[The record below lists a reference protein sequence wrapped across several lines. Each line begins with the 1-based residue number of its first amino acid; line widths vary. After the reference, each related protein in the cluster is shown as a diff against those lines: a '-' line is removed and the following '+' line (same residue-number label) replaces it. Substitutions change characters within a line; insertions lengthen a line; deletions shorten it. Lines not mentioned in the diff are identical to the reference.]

1 MKVQDETGRI
11 TDTKNLR
18 FADKIIE
25 MKRTRDPWEVIDML
39 VQHWID
45 SNPKQYKSFVVNVED
60 KRYTRVNKFGSNKS
74 KTIRSVAD
82 IPEKIIY
89 MIRAIYKSDE
99 LEMDK
104 DFFNKFWKRYPIFRV
119 AESL

>member
-1 MKVQDETGRI
+1 MRIQEATGRVA
-11 TDTKNLR
+11 DMKDLQ

-25 MKRTRDPWEVIDML
+25 MKNTRDPWEVIDML
-39 VQHWID
+39 VQRWMD
-45 SNPKQYKSFVVNVED
+45 TNPKEYKSFVVNIEN
-60 KRYTRVNKFGSNKS
+60 KRYTRDNKFGSNSS
-74 KTIRSVAD
+74 KTLRSVAD
-82 IPEKIIY
+82 IPEKLIY
-89 MIRAIYKSDE
+89 MIRAIYKTNE